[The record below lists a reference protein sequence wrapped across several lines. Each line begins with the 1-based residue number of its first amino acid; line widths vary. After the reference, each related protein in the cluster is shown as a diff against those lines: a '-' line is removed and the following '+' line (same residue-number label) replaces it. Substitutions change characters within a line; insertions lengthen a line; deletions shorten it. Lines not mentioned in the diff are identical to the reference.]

1 MQAIFGVLVFVALAY
16 LFSENKRAI
25 AWRAVALGIGLQFV
39 LAVLLLKIPL
49 VSQLLFGLNQFVVA
63 IEAATT
69 AGTVFLFGYLGGGE
83 PPFDIAAADVPY
95 LFAFRVLPQVIVF
108 SVIVALL
115 WYWRILPLFVKG
127 LGWLLRKTMRVGGA
141 VGTAGAASL
150 FLGMVEAPLVIRA
163 YLAGLSRSELFTV
176 MTLGMSTVAGSML
189 VLYASILQGLIP
201 GIVGHIITASLI
213 NIVGA
218 IYVSRL
224 MIPEQASAVSSDLA
238 VDMGYISTVD
248 ALTRGTRDG
257 LMLAVNVGAMLLVLI
272 SLVALVNGLLFVI
285 TVFDA
290 PMSIERALG
299 WLFAPAAWLLGI
311 PWSEAPAAGTLLG
324 TKLALNE
331 LIAYIQLAQQGNGFA
346 PATRQ
351 ILLYAL
357 CGFANLGS
365 LGILLGGLAILVP
378 ERREEVLAIAPRSI
392 ISGTLVT
399 LITAALLGLVL
410 SLIHI

>member
-16 LFSENKRAI
+16 LLSENKRAI
-25 AWRAVALGIGLQFV
+25 VWRSVALGIGLQFV
-39 LAVLLLKIPL
+39 LTVFLLKIPL
-49 VSQLLFGLNQFVVA
+49 VSQLLFGLNQFVMA
-63 IEAATT
+63 MEAATT

-83 PPFDIAAADVPY
+83 LPFDIAGADAPY

-115 WYWRILPLFVKG
+115 WHWRILPLFVKG

-150 FLGMVEAPLVIRA
+150 FLGMVETPLVIRA

-176 MTLGMSTVAGSML
+176 MTLGMSTVAGSTL

-224 MIPEQASAVSSDLA
+224 MIPEQSAAVSSDLA

-272 SLVALVNGLLFVI
+272 SLVALVNGLLSVV
-285 TVFDA
+285 TVADA
-290 PMSIERALG
+290 PMSLERALG

-311 PWSEAPAAGTLLG
+311 PWTEAPSAGTLLG

-331 LIAYIQLAQQGNGFA
+331 LIAYIQLAEQTGGFS
-346 PATRQ
+346 PATQQ

-399 LITAALLGLVL
+399 LITAALVGLVNL
-410 SLIHI
+410 V

>member
-272 SLVALVNGLLFVI
+272 SLVALVNGLLSVI

-331 LIAYIQLAQQGNGFA
+331 LIAYIQLAQQGDGFA

-399 LITAALLGLVL
+399 LNTAALVGLVNL
-410 SLIHI
+410 L

>member
-1 MQAIFGVLVFVALAY
+1 MQAIVGVLLFVALAY
-16 LFSENKRAI
+16 LLSENRRGV
-25 AWRAVALGIGLQFV
+25 AWRAVAFGIGLQFV
-39 LAVLLLKIPL
+39 LAVVLLKIPV
-49 VSQLLFGLNQFVVA
+49 VSQVLFGLNQFVVA

-83 PPFDIAAADVPY
+83 LPFNISAADAPY

-115 WYWRILPLFVKG
+115 WHWRILPLFVRG
-127 LGWLLRKTMRVGGA
+127 LGWLLRKIMRVGGA

-163 YLAGLSRSELFTV
+163 YLARLSRSELFTV

-224 MIPEQASAVSSDLA
+224 MIPEDSAAVSSDSA

-272 SLVALVNGLLFVI
+272 SLVALVNGLLSGI
-285 TVFDA
+285 SVFDG
-290 PMSIERALG
+290 PMSLERGLG

-311 PWSEAPAAGTLLG
+311 PWSEAPSAGTLLG
-324 TKLALNE
+324 TKLVLNE
-331 LIAYIQLAQQGNGFA
+331 LIAYIQLVQQGDSFS
-346 PATRQ
+346 PASQQ

-378 ERREEVLAIAPRSI
+378 ERREEVLEIAPRSI
-392 ISGTLVT
+392 VSGTLVT
-399 LITAALLGLVL
+399 LIGAALVGLV
-410 SLIHI
+410 SLF

>member
-1 MQAIFGVLVFVALAY
+1 MQAIVGVVVFVALAY
-16 LFSENKRAI
+16 LLSENGRGV
-25 AWRAVALGIGLQFV
+25 AWRAVAVGIGLQFL
-39 LAVLLLKIPL
+39 LAVVLLKVSV
-49 VSQLLFGLNQFVVA
+49 VSQVLLGANKFVVA

-69 AGTVFLFGYLGGGE
+69 AGTVFLFGFLGGG
-83 PPFDIAAADVPY
+83 DVPFLMQNADEPY
-95 LFAFRVLPQVIVF
+95 LLAFRVLPQIIIF
-108 SVIVALL
+108 SVIVAVL
-115 WYWRILPLFVKG
+115 WHWRILPLFVKG

-163 YLAGLSRSELFTV
+163 YLARLSRGELFTV
-176 MTLGMSTVAGSML
+176 MTLGMSTVAGTML
-189 VLYASILQGLIP
+189 VLYASVLQDLIP

-218 IYVSRL
+218 IYISRL
-224 MIPEQASAVSSDLA
+224 MIPGDSVVGETDSAIDL
-238 VDMGYISTVD
+238 GYISTVD
-248 ALTRGTRDG
+248 AITRGTRDG

-272 SLVALVNGLLFVI
+272 SLVALVNGLLSGI
-285 TVFDA
+285 NAFDA
-290 PMSIERALG
+290 PMSLERGLG
-299 WLFAPAAWLLGI
+299 WLFAPVAWLLGI

-324 TKLALNE
+324 TKLVLNE
-331 LIAYIQLAQQGNGFA
+331 LIAYIQLVQQADSFS

-378 ERREEVLAIAPRSI
+378 ERREEVLQIAPRSI
-392 ISGTLVT
+392 LSGTLVT
-399 LITAALLGLVL
+399 LTTAALVGLIG
-410 SLIHI
+410 LI

>member
-1 MQAIFGVLVFVALAY
+1 MQAIFGVLVFVALAC
-16 LFSENKRAI
+16 LLSENKRAI

-272 SLVALVNGLLFVI
+272 SLVALVNGLLSVI

-331 LIAYIQLAQQGNGFA
+331 LIAYIQLAQQGDGFA

-392 ISGTLVT
+392 VSGTLVT
-399 LITAALLGLVL
+399 LNTAALVGLVNL
-410 SLIHI
+410 L